1 MGRRTKRKLLSRSG
15 MPLELWF
22 NFLVAA
28 TVAGSGIFILVIS
41 ISRGSGVLSLLISL
55 LLVVASARV
64 LVSIWRILGRK
75 IVFLDKYISYTG
87 WLGRPKTYAY
97 EDIVD
102 VQRVNIPIG
111 RSVLWTQWNDWE
123 FEDNVTIL
131 FADGEKLRVPTSA
144 MKPREVQRRIESKTG
159 LRFDSTLKI

>member
-1 MGRRTKRKLLSRSG
+1 
-15 MPLELWF
+15 MPLELWV

-28 TVAGSGIFILVIS
+28 TVAGCGIFMLVIS
-41 ISRGSGVLSLLISL
+41 IFRGSGVLSLLISS
-55 LLVVASARV
+55 LLVVASAPV
-64 LVSIWRILGRK
+64 LVGLWRVLGRK

-111 RSVLWTQWNDWE
+111 RSAVWIRWTDWE
-123 FEDNVTIL
+123 FEDNMTIV
-131 FADGEKLRVPTSA
+131 FADGEKLKVPTSA
-144 MKPREVQRRIESKTG
+144 MKRREVQRRLQSKTG